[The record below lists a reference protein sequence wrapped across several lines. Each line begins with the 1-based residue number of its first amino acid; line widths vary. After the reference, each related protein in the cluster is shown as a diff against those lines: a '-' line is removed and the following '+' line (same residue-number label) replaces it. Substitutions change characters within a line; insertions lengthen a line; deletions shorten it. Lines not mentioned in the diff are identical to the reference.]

1 MTDDSTLDDFEPEPS
16 VSYEDEY
23 DPLFDGPADEQPQIF
38 ARRELVEIGHV
49 PSEKRI
55 VGREVEIQNVGQY
68 LRPVVNDDAPSSFI
82 VYGKTG
88 TGKSLVSRH
97 VAMRAKASGERRGNR
112 IGVVYVDC
120 SQDSTE
126 TQAACAVA
134 RGLNDEAATGIA
146 VPRTGLGRSHYYARL
161 WDIIDQRFDA
171 IVIILDEIDR
181 LKADDG
187 EDNILMQLSRAREA
201 GKTAVNIGIVGIS
214 NKINY
219 RDRLNERVKSS
230 FGDDELVFNPYDANQ
245 LRQIMDARRDAFH
258 QGVIEDGVIPKA
270 AALAAREHGDARK
283 AIRILRNAGEYAERN
298 GFPTVREEHLDA
310 AQQRAEV
317 DRLQELLA
325 GSTPHTKYVL
335 LALATLT
342 EKQSDD
348 EFRTSVIYDA
358 YRSVCSDIGSETLS
372 LDRVR
377 DLLREQSFL
386 EIIESYHT
394 GGGRAGGSYTVH
406 HLLKEPEIVFEC
418 VGNVVEEMS

>member
-1 MTDDSTLDDFEPEPS
+1 MTDDSTLDDFDSEPS
-16 VSYEDEY
+16 MSYEDEY
-23 DPLFDGPADEQPQIF
+23 DPLFDDPQDEKPQIF

-55 VGREVEIQNVGQY
+55 VGRENEIQSVGQY

-82 VYGKTG
+82 IYGKTG

-97 VAMRAKASGERRGNR
+97 VAMRARASGERRGNR
-112 IGVVYVDC
+112 IGVVYIDC

-126 TQAACAVA
+126 TQAACSIA
-134 RGLNDEAATGIA
+134 RGLNEESSTGIA

-161 WDIIDQRFDA
+161 WDILDQRFDA
-171 IVIILDEIDR
+171 VIIILDEIDR

-201 GKTAVNIGIVGIS
+201 GKTSVNIGIIGIS

-245 LRQIMDARRDAFH
+245 LRQIMEARRDAFVD
-258 QGVIEDGVIPKA
+258 GVIEEGVISKA

-283 AIRILRNAGEYAERN
+283 AIRILRNAGEFAERN
-298 GFPTVREEHLDA
+298 GYSTVREEHLDA
-310 AQQRAEV
+310 AQKRAEV
-317 DRLQELLA
+317 DRLQELLS
-325 GSTPHTKYVL
+325 GLTPHTKYAL
-335 LALATLT
+335 MGLATLT
-342 EKQSDD
+342 ANNPED

-358 YRSVCSDIGSETLS
+358 YRSVCADAGSETLT
-372 LDRVR
+372 LYRVR

-394 GGGRAGGSYTVH
+394 GGGRGGGSYTVH
-406 HLLKEPEIVFEC
+406 QLLKEPEIVFEC
-418 VGNVVEEMS
+418 VDTGAEDE